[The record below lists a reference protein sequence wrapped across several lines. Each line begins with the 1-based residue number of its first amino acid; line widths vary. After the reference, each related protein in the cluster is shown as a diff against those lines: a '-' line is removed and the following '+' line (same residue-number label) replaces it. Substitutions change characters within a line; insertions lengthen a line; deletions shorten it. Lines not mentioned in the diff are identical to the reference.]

1 MTKSSIFFNHSFEKK
16 RLKALISWIHKTFGE
31 KEALRVVD
39 ELKVMGFT
47 NATRAGLSIGLHDL
61 ITPPEKPLL
70 LSKAQV
76 AMNKTDQ
83 DFKGG
88 KITAT
93 ERSQRIID
101 TWHRTSD
108 TLRKQVVDHFNTY
121 DQLNSVY
128 IMALSGARGNFS
140 QVRQLIGMRG
150 LMADPQGQIISFPI
164 RSNFREGLTLTEYF
178 ISCSGARKGLVDTA
192 LRTADTGYLT
202 RRLVDVS
209 HQVVIKRVACHTSRG
224 IVLKPLQTGPVGGTN
239 KIMLSLKDRLI
250 GRVLAEDIKVP
261 NMGFERHAPETT
273 RDSTVHL
280 TNRPFSTLLGLT
292 IACKSKSGR
301 RSHAN
306 LSSRDGP
313 TALLPAVAAKNVSD
327 NLADAFYASKARVRF
342 VAASKRSGLANRRLI
357 ATVLLSQSDFVEN
370 HHNKFDDFG
379 GGPNKT
385 AGLDQT
391 DYDLVDDQ
399 NLNRLSYP
407 ASTERLRTPANLRFA
422 SESAER
428 QLAPAL
434 TTSNGS
440 RDQSYKLATRDTEI
454 SPNLAFKIA
463 CLRDQVVVRSSLT
476 CACTHEVCQL
486 CYGWSLSQ
494 GKLVSLGEAVGVIA
508 AQSIG
513 EPGTQLTMRT
523 FHTGGVFSGD
533 LLQDI
538 RAPHAGKVFFPEAL
552 QGLLVRTAQGQIAFL
567 IKIPGA
573 LLLDDGKA
581 QVTRIQ
587 LEAATMV
594 FVRQGEVIE
603 YNTVIGELAVI
614 TKEGNQPIKSRQTLF
629 AEFGG
634 RVTHHLGRTLKV
646 HKPELDEEPL
656 SAATRWNN
664 GEELDLVK
672 DAEEGRDRLKNG
684 FRFIE
689 PTHSLSL
696 GVFRILATRIGA
708 KESDL
713 SKVRFSE
720 PYHQPVPSLTTLAN
734 LRFAADGCTAVG
746 CARGQVGEQIA
757 PSTNRSYAL
766 LGTAPQSVALFGST
780 RPWKGSN
787 LPSTLA
793 PANLRFAGASD
804 EGELAPTSTASQS
817 KADLLKTDGFVR
829 LSKAMHANQKF
840 ASRSALQTPLQNLRF
855 CVQKR
860 SFCKHSFAVQ
870 GERRR
875 FCVPKGSIWQKT
887 FGLLRQVSAQRGMQE
902 HISPSCTASLAN
914 LRLLTKPEVL
924 YANRRFASEAEQARS
939 CFAINRTFSSDPLQN
954 RRFCTPFYDFRAH
967 VRSIRDLKLSKT
979 VTVDGS
985 SMTAGLKSRLVI
997 VDSISTSCFT
1007 TVPRESNSLSGALG
1021 KYAVNK
1027 LGSSDLPIAS
1037 ENSLANRR
1045 LLANFRF
1052 VAASKRS
1059 YVLNT
1064 IADEG
1069 DLVDE
1074 NYKDCTSAFQ

>member
-1 MTKSSIFFNHSFEKK
+1 MTKNSIFFNHSFEKK

-209 HQVVIKRVACHTSRG
+209 HQVVIKRVACNTSRG
-224 IVLKPLQTGPVGGTN
+224 IVLQPLQTGPVGGTN

-250 GRVLAEDIKVP
+250 GRVLAEDITVP
-261 NMGFERHAPETT
+261 NMVFERNVPETPRSDDFT
-273 RDSTVHL
+273 YKTVGFVRAPY
-280 TNRPFSTLLGLT
+280 T
-292 IACKSKSGR
+292 
-301 RSHAN
+301 
-306 LSSRDGP
+306 
-313 TALLPAVAAKNVSD
+313 
-327 NLADAFYASKARVRF
+327 SKARVRF
-342 VAASKRSGLANRRLI
+342 VAASKRTALANRKLV
-357 ATVLLSQSDFVEN
+357 AAVLLRQSDFVDEQPE
-370 HHNKFDDFG
+370 KFDDFG
-379 GGPNKT
+379 RAHNKS
-385 AGLDQT
+385 ADLGQG
-391 DYDLVDDQ
+391 DYNLMDDH
-399 NLNRLSYP
+399 NLNRLSHP
-407 ASTERLRTPANLRFA
+407 ASNDRAYAQHTAVQGRRLLAAAPLANRRFA
-422 SESAER
+422 YKTVGFVSRASELAAGPMASTGARER
-428 QLAPAL
+428 
-434 TTSNGS
+434 
-440 RDQSYKLATRDTEI
+440 SYRLATRDTEI

-463 CLRDQVVVRSSLT
+463 GLRDRVVVRSSLT

-573 LLLDDGKA
+573 LLLDDGKG

-603 YNTVIGELAVI
+603 SNTVIGELAVI

-646 HKPELDEEPL
+646 HKPEMEDEPL
-656 SAATRWNN
+656 SAATRWYD

-672 DAEEGRDRLKNG
+672 DAEKGRDRLKNG

-713 SKVRFSE
+713 SKVRFIEPKFRFSE
-720 PYHQPVPSLTTLAN
+720 PYQQPDTALGTLAN
-734 LRFAADGCTAVG
+734 LRFIDDDL
-746 CARGQVGEQIA
+746 R
-757 PSTNRSYAL
+757 
-766 LGTAPQSVALFGST
+766 
-780 RPWKGSN
+780 
-787 LPSTLA
+787 
-793 PANLRFAGASD
+793 ANLRLHSEALPDRSSGYPLLAERSSVGPLHSEAVQGLGFQAA
-804 EGELAPTSTASQS
+804 EGLQGRFSPAPTASKS
-817 KADLLKTDGFVR
+817 KAGGLKTDGFVR
-829 LSKAMHANQKF
+829 QSKALHA
-840 ASRSALQTPLQNLRF
+840 NLRF
-855 CVQKR
+855 AKR
-860 SFCKHSFAVQ
+860 SADLLQIEDLH
-870 GERRR
+870 
-875 FCVPKGSIWQKT
+875 GSNCRPT
-887 FGLLRQVSAQRGMQE
+887 FGLLRQGSIQSSMPER
-902 HISPSCTASLAN
+902 ISPPAGLSQT
-914 LRLLTKPEVL
+914 TV
-924 YANRRFASEAEQARS
+924 
-939 CFAINRTFSSDPLQN
+939 LQN
-954 RRFCTPFYDFRAH
+954 RF
-967 VRSIRDLKLSKT
+967 
-979 VTVDGS
+979 
-985 SMTAGLKSRLVI
+985 VI
-997 VDSISTSCFT
+997 VDSISTGCFA
-1007 TVPRESNSLSGALG
+1007 TVPEKSNSLSSNVIKSSVNELG
-1021 KYAVNK
+1021 PS
-1027 LGSSDLPIAS
+1027 GLPIAS
-1037 ENSLANRR
+1037 ANRSPARSLANRR
-1045 LLANFRF
+1045 LAANFRL

-1064 IADEG
+1064 IAEEG

-1074 NYKDCTSAFQ
+1074 NYKDCASSFQ

>member
-1 MTKSSIFFNHSFEKK
+1 MTKNSIFFNHSFEKK

-39 ELKVMGFT
+39 ELKVTGFI

-70 LSKAQV
+70 ISKAQV

-88 KITAT
+88 KITVT

-209 HQVVIKRVACHTSRG
+209 HQVVIKRVACNTSRG
-224 IVLKPLQTGPVGGTN
+224 IVLKALQTGPVGGSN

-250 GRVLAEDIKVP
+250 GRVLAEDIKVVSLSD
-261 NMGFERHAPETT
+261 T
-273 RDSTVHL
+273 R
-280 TNRPFSTLLGLT
+280 TLAELKVSPYS
-292 IACKSKSGR
+292 ASPSKSSAR
-301 RSHAN
+301 
-306 LSSRDGP
+306 P
-313 TALLPAVAAKNVSD
+313 T
-327 NLADAFYASKARVRF
+327 
-342 VAASKRSGLANRRLI
+342 G
-357 ATVLLSQSDFVEN
+357 
-370 HHNKFDDFG
+370 
-379 GGPNKT
+379 
-385 AGLDQT
+385 QT
-391 DYDLVDDQ
+391 D
-399 NLNRLSYP
+399 
-407 ASTERLRTPANLRFA
+407 LRPANVVFGRNEP
-422 SESAER
+422 ESAPHSTAP
-428 QLAPAL
+428 LA
-434 TTSNGS
+434 GS
-440 RDQSYKLATRDTEI
+440 TQSIVRSVNKSAECSGPQRGPEQAPRSASLGPSYKLATRDSEI

-463 CLRDQVVVRSSLT
+463 CLRDRVIVRSSLT

-538 RAPHAGKVFFPEAL
+538 RAPHAGKVFFPQAL

-573 LLLDDGKA
+573 LLLDDGKS

-587 LEAATMV
+587 LEAATMI

-603 YNTVIGELAVI
+603 SNTIIGELAVM

-634 RVTHHLGRTLKV
+634 RVTHHRGRTLKV
-646 HKPELDEEPL
+646 HKPETDDQPL
-656 SAATRWNN
+656 SSVIRWYD
-664 GEELDLVK
+664 GEELDLGK
-672 DAEEGRDRLKNG
+672 DAEEGIDRLKNG

-696 GVFRILATRIGA
+696 GVFRILATRVGA
-708 KESDL
+708 KESHL
-713 SKVRFSE
+713 SKVQFSGPKLRFSE
-720 PYHQPVPSLTTLAN
+720 PQQRPAMARYAPVVE
-734 LRFAADGCTAVG
+734 GTA
-746 CARGQVGEQIA
+746 
-757 PSTNRSYAL
+757 PLTNRSRVDGRFVLA
-766 LGTAPQSVALFGST
+766 GST
-780 RPWKGSN
+780 
-787 LPSTLA
+787 
-793 PANLRFAGASD
+793 
-804 EGELAPTSTASQS
+804 
-817 KADLLKTDGFVR
+817 
-829 LSKAMHANQKF
+829 
-840 ASRSALQTPLQNLRF
+840 
-855 CVQKR
+855 
-860 SFCKHSFAVQ
+860 
-870 GERRR
+870 
-875 FCVPKGSIWQKT
+875 
-887 FGLLRQVSAQRGMQE
+887 
-902 HISPSCTASLAN
+902 
-914 LRLLTKPEVL
+914 TK
-924 YANRRFASEAEQARS
+924 S
-939 CFAINRTFSSDPLQN
+939 CFAN
-954 RRFCTPFYDFRAH
+954 
-967 VRSIRDLKLSKT
+967 VR
-979 VTVDGS
+979 G
-985 SMTAGLKSRLVI
+985 
-997 VDSISTSCFT
+997 
-1007 TVPRESNSLSGALG
+1007 ESNSLSFA
-1021 KYAVNK
+1021 
-1027 LGSSDLPIAS
+1027 
-1037 ENSLANRR
+1037 LANRTGVDLR
-1045 LLANFRF
+1045 LVEPSRAVGRRCVLAQTMFDKKRTTTNGRREATA
-1052 VAASKRS
+1052 VNMSKTPY

-1064 IADEG
+1064 IAEEG
-1069 DLVDE
+1069 DLVDD
-1074 NYKDCTSAFQ
+1074 NYKDCTSSF

>member
-70 LSKAQV
+70 LSKAQL

-209 HQVVIKRVACHTSRG
+209 HQVVIKRVACNTSRG

-261 NMGFERHAPETT
+261 NMGFERNVPETT

-280 TNRPFSTLLGLT
+280 RNRPFRTLLGLT
-292 IACKSKSGR
+292 SACKSKICR
-301 RSHAN
+301 RSYAN
-306 LSSRDGP
+306 LSSPDGP
-313 TALLPAVAAKNVSD
+313 TALLPAVAANNVSD
-327 NLADAFYASKARVRF
+327 NFVDAFYASKARVRF

-357 ATVLLSQSDFVEN
+357 ATVLLSQSDFVEK
-370 HHNKFDDFG
+370 HPKKFDDFCRV
-379 GGPNKT
+379 PNKT
-385 AGLDQT
+385 AGLGHT
-391 DYDLVDDQ
+391 DNDLVDDQ
-399 NLNRLSYP
+399 NLNRLSCTAPLCSP
-407 ASTERLRTPANLRFA
+407 ASTERLRAPANLRFA
-422 SESAER
+422 SASAAAPRSGARE
-428 QLAPAL
+428 LAPAL
-434 TTSNGS
+434 TSSNWA
-440 RDQSYKLATRDTEI
+440 RDRSYKLATRDTEI

-603 YNTVIGELAVI
+603 SNTVIGELAVI

-646 HKPELDEEPL
+646 HKPEMDDEPL
-656 SAATRWNN
+656 SAATRWND

-720 PYHQPVPSLTTLAN
+720 PYHQPDPSLTTLAN
-734 LRFAADGCTAVG
+734 IRFASEA
-746 CARGQVGEQIA
+746 EH
-757 PSTNRSYAL
+757 
-766 LGTAPQSVALFGST
+766 
-780 RPWKGSN
+780 
-787 LPSTLA
+787 
-793 PANLRFAGASD
+793 ASK
-804 EGELAPTSTASQS
+804 S
-817 KADLLKTDGFVR
+817 KAYELKTNSFVR
-829 LSKAMHANQKF
+829 VSKVMHANQRF
-840 ASRSALQTPLQNLRF
+840 ASSSALQN
-855 CVQKR
+855 
-860 SFCKHSFAVQ
+860 
-870 GERRR
+870 RR

-887 FGLLRQVSAQRGMQE
+887 FGLLRQVSAQSGTPEQ
-902 HISPSCTASLAN
+902 ISPSA
-914 LRLLTKPEVL
+914 R
-924 YANRRFASEAEQARS
+924 YAINRRFLYE
-939 CFAINRTFSSDPLQN
+939 PLQN
-954 RRFCTPFYDFRAH
+954 RRFCTPFYELRAH
-967 VRSIRDLKLSKT
+967 VRSRRDLKLSKT
-979 VTVDGS
+979 ATVDGS
-985 SMTAGLKSRLVI
+985 SMTVGLKGRLVI
-997 VDSISTSCFT
+997 VDSISTGCFT
-1007 TVPRESNSLSGALG
+1007 TVPRESNSLNGALV

-1027 LGSSDLPIAS
+1027 RGSSDLPIPS
-1037 ENSLANRR
+1037 VNSLTNRR

-1074 NYKDCTSAFQ
+1074 NYKDCTAAVQ

>member
-1 MTKSSIFFNHSFEKK
+1 M
-16 RLKALISWIHKTFGE
+16 
-31 KEALRVVD
+31 D
-39 ELKVMGFT
+39 ELKVTGFI

-70 LSKAQV
+70 ISKAQV

-83 DFKGG
+83 DFRGG

-209 HQVVIKRVACHTSRG
+209 HQVVIKRVACKTSRG
-224 IVLKPLQTGPVGGTN
+224 IVLKALQTGPVGGSN

-250 GRVLAEDIKVP
+250 GRVLAEDIKVLAP
-261 NMGFERHAPETT
+261 TGQPRRRPVLAPFGGQQDLSSTNVVFERNEPETAPNSIAPMTGST
-273 RDSTVHL
+273 RSIVRSVNKSASAPRSVSTK
-280 TNRPFSTLLGLT
+280 
-292 IACKSKSGR
+292 AE
-301 RSHAN
+301 
-306 LSSRDGP
+306 RD
-313 TALLPAVAAKNVSD
+313 ALAL
-327 NLADAFYASKARVRF
+327 
-342 VAASKRSGLANRRLI
+342 
-357 ATVLLSQSDFVEN
+357 LLSQRGSVGEHAKKVEDFWRAP
-370 HHNKFDDFG
+370 KKTFSPLLDFATQTQELPTEVLG
-379 GGPNKT
+379 FSSRKQARTRAKPAAVAGRRRGRLRRT
-385 AGLDQT
+385 AVLLAEGQQLPERSSGNFVQADS
-391 DYDLVDDQ
+391 DLVGDQ
-399 NLNRLSYP
+399 KLNRLPWSV
-407 ASTERLRTPANLRFA
+407 ERML
-422 SESAER
+422 SEAE
-428 QLAPAL
+428 QALAPG
-434 TTSNGS
+434 T
-440 RDQSYKLATRDTEI
+440 RSYKLATRDSEI
-454 SPNLAFKIA
+454 SPNLAFKRA
-463 CLRDQVVVRSSLT
+463 CLRDRVIVRSSLT
-476 CACTHEVCQL
+476 CGCTHEVCQL

-538 RAPHAGKVFFPEAL
+538 RAPHAGKVFFPQAL

-573 LLLDDGKA
+573 LLLDDGKS

-603 YNTVIGELAVI
+603 SNTIIGELAVM

-634 RVTHHLGRTLKV
+634 RVTHHRGRTLKV
-646 HKPELDEEPL
+646 HKPETDDESL
-656 SAATRWNN
+656 SSGIRWYD

-672 DAEEGRDRLKNG
+672 DAEEGIDRFKNG

-696 GVFRILATRIGA
+696 GVFRVLATRVGA
-708 KESDL
+708 KESHL
-713 SKVRFSE
+713 AKVQFNVPKLRFSE
-720 PYHQPVPSLTTLAN
+720 PHLRPTTTRQA
-734 LRFAADGCTAVG
+734 
-746 CARGQVGEQIA
+746 QIVE
-757 PSTNRSYAL
+757 R
-766 LGTAPQSVALFGST
+766 TAP
-780 RPWKGSN
+780 
-787 LPSTLA
+787 
-793 PANLRFAGASD
+793 
-804 EGELAPTSTASQS
+804 
-817 KADLLKTDGFVR
+817 
-829 LSKAMHANQKF
+829 
-840 ASRSALQTPLQNLRF
+840 
-855 CVQKR
+855 
-860 SFCKHSFAVQ
+860 
-870 GERRR
+870 
-875 FCVPKGSIWQKT
+875 
-887 FGLLRQVSAQRGMQE
+887 
-902 HISPSCTASLAN
+902 
-914 LRLLTKPEVL
+914 
-924 YANRRFASEAEQARS
+924 
-939 CFAINRTFSSDPLQN
+939 
-954 RRFCTPFYDFRAH
+954 
-967 VRSIRDLKLSKT
+967 
-979 VTVDGS
+979 
-985 SMTAGLKSRLVI
+985 LKSRSRVSERFLLAG
-997 VDSISTSCFT
+997 STIKGGSSN
-1007 TVPRESNSLSGALG
+1007 VQGDYNSLSFALAKRAG
-1021 KYAVNK
+1021 GRLRVIEPSRAV
-1027 LGSSDLPIAS
+1027 GRRADLVQA
-1037 ENSLANRR
+1037 L
-1045 LLANFRF
+1045 FDK
-1052 VAASKRS
+1052 KRS
-1059 YVLNT
+1059 TGGGRRNASAMNTFKTPYYVLNT
-1064 IADEG
+1064 IAEEG

-1074 NYKDCTSAFQ
+1074 NYKHCTSSFQLTAPGLQNRMSAL

>member
-1 MTKSSIFFNHSFEKK
+1 MTKNSIFFNHSFEKK

-39 ELKVMGFT
+39 ELKVTGFI

-70 LSKAQV
+70 ISKAQV

-88 KITAT
+88 KITVT

-209 HQVVIKRVACHTSRG
+209 HQVVIKRVACSTSRG
-224 IVLKPLQTGPVGGTN
+224 IVLKALQTGPVGGSS

-250 GRVLAEDIKVP
+250 GRVLAEDIKVIP
-261 NMGFERHAPETT
+261 PTSRAKLLEPPVGGQHSPPTGRSEHAGTTFRLVRQTDRPPARLLPSNVMFERKEKETGPNSTLLSEAEQPLAESTQSIVRSVSKSAECSVGKHPYKMAT
-273 RDSTVHL
+273 RDS
-280 TNRPFSTLLGLT
+280 
-292 IACKSKSGR
+292 
-301 RSHAN
+301 
-306 LSSRDGP
+306 
-313 TALLPAVAAKNVSD
+313 
-327 NLADAFYASKARVRF
+327 
-342 VAASKRSGLANRRLI
+342 
-357 ATVLLSQSDFVEN
+357 
-370 HHNKFDDFG
+370 
-379 GGPNKT
+379 
-385 AGLDQT
+385 
-391 DYDLVDDQ
+391 
-399 NLNRLSYP
+399 
-407 ASTERLRTPANLRFA
+407 
-422 SESAER
+422 
-428 QLAPAL
+428 
-434 TTSNGS
+434 
-440 RDQSYKLATRDTEI
+440 EI

-463 CLRDQVVVRSSLT
+463 CLRDRVIVRSSLT

-486 CYGWSLSQ
+486 CYGWSLAQ

-538 RAPHAGKVFFPEAL
+538 RAPHAGKVFFPQAL

-573 LLLDDGKA
+573 LLLDDGKS

-587 LEAATMV
+587 VEAATMI

-603 YNTVIGELAVI
+603 SNTIIGELAVI

-634 RVTHHLGRTLKV
+634 RVTHHRGRTLKV
-646 HKPELDEEPL
+646 HKPETDDEPL
-656 SAATRWNN
+656 SAVMRWYD

-672 DAEEGRDRLKNG
+672 DAEEGIDRLKNG

-689 PTHSLSL
+689 PTRSLSL
-696 GVFRILATRIGA
+696 GVFQILATRIGA
-708 KESDL
+708 QESHL
-713 SKVRFSE
+713 SKVKFSGPKLRFSE
-720 PYHQPVPSLTTLAN
+720 PQQRPAMARHAPVVD
-734 LRFAADGCTAVG
+734 RAA
-746 CARGQVGEQIA
+746 
-757 PSTNRSYAL
+757 PLTNRSRVGSRFV
-766 LGTAPQSVALFGST
+766 LGGSRT
-780 RPWKGSN
+780 TGCFDN
-787 LPSTLA
+787 
-793 PANLRFAGASD
+793 
-804 EGELAPTSTASQS
+804 
-817 KADLLKTDGFVR
+817 
-829 LSKAMHANQKF
+829 
-840 ASRSALQTPLQNLRF
+840 
-855 CVQKR
+855 
-860 SFCKHSFAVQ
+860 VQ
-870 GERRR
+870 GEAN
-875 FCVPKGSIWQKT
+875 F
-887 FGLLRQVSAQRGMQE
+887 L
-902 HISPSCTASLAN
+902 SLA
-914 LRLLTKPEVL
+914 LASR
-924 YANRRFASEAEQARS
+924 AGGRRDASAVGT
-939 CFAINRTFSSDPLQN
+939 FRTP
-954 RRFCTPFYDFRAH
+954 Y
-967 VRSIRDLKLSKT
+967 
-979 VTVDGS
+979 
-985 SMTAGLKSRLVI
+985 
-997 VDSISTSCFT
+997 
-1007 TVPRESNSLSGALG
+1007 
-1021 KYAVNK
+1021 
-1027 LGSSDLPIAS
+1027 
-1037 ENSLANRR
+1037 
-1045 LLANFRF
+1045 
-1052 VAASKRS
+1052 

-1064 IADEG
+1064 IAEEG

-1074 NYKDCTSAFQ
+1074 NYKDCTYSFQLTTPGLQNRTPAL